1 MAAARRGSL
10 DNPMQ
15 ARLAE
20 LESRLA
26 FQEHTLENL
35 NQVVTRQDREI
46 LELKKQLA
54 GLTSRLKEF
63 ENVIAAADPAEIPPH
78 Y

>member
-1 MAAARRGSL
+1 M
-10 DNPMQ
+10 D
-15 ARLAE
+15 E

-26 FQEHTLENL
+26 FQEDVIDHL

-46 LELKKQLA
+46 LELKQQLA
-54 GLTSRLKEF
+54 GLAARVKEF
-63 ENVIAAADPAEIPPH
+63 GDSATVAGPAPGFEIPPH